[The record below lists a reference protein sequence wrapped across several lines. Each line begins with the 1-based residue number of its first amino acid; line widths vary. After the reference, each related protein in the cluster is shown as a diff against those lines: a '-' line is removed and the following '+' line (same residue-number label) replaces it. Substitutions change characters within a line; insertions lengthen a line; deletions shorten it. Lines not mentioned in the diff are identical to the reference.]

1 MPRGRSGSRSGGCGK
16 ADGGNINGSNNNSV
30 KMQSIVQVHPHHGM
44 TAQRF
49 AGKPLK
55 QPKYAF
61 RDVPKCRRDLSG
73 SRLYE
78 VSRRDHFNDAMA
90 EMVLLCNEVMKRQAD
105 AQAARALEEGKT
117 EPVKRTAKPLSLE
130 YIADRMDVDDPIS
143 GFFVRTGPPLPAS
156 ASASAEGF
164 LPLPSAVASEAA
176 GEAQAQAQAQAGQD
190 QGQRVTNASTP
201 AATPSPRRR
210 NPSPRAAAAAVAVS
224 STPGV
229 SSAISAVASSIP
241 TPPGPTG
248 TASNNMLSSDTA
260 NANATN
266 SMVKEGMLQGFIT
279 VTTFTNWQK
288 SFRWDSLHE
297 SAFAYDDPRLSE
309 AMSDGTRK
317 YDRDGSLA
325 EAMQSTVRCGDA
337 WNEGIVWPR
346 IAEISLL
353 GALGCGRSLVQLAIE
368 RLERTPPSAKRNYSY
383 VVLQA
388 TTNSVPFYESLG
400 FVRVGCIT
408 DNENFVPPEEPEESA
423 TNDAS
428 GGESDGEEKKEGD
441 GDEGSK
447 VGPGHRSRKR
457 TKGVDNPDLK
467 LGAKEGT
474 ATNTAAAVE
483 ATVSTPPP
491 AAAAEGDI
499 PAPEVSSSPV
509 ETYTTTKDGEKVGD
523 IAKNLGVDVWDVIFL
538 NHFTFPSMAPSS
550 KVLKGTELFVP
561 SKKAKIDACSDSL
574 RNNAEFGGAS
584 DATQWYYCADDET
597 PKDIAEKFNVDC
609 KKFVKRNRDRLQGLQ
624 PYSNLM
630 EG

>member
-1 MPRGRSGSRSGGCGK
+1 MPRSRSGSRSGGS
-16 ADGGNINGSNNNSV
+16 AGGNKSNSKGNNV

-61 RDVPKCRRDLSG
+61 RDVPKCQRDLAG

-78 VSRRDHFNDAMA
+78 VSRRDDFNDSMA

-143 GFFVRTGPPLPAS
+143 GFFVRTGPPPSAALAAAAAGTGSASRTGSMPSAGEARAQQMRQGQGVSTPIAAS
-156 ASASAEGF
+156 ASSSAS
-164 LPLPSAVASEAA
+164 
-176 GEAQAQAQAQAGQD
+176 
-190 QGQRVTNASTP
+190 
-201 AATPSPRRR
+201 RRR
-210 NPSPRAAAAAVAVS
+210 NPSPRAVAAAAAS
-224 STPGV
+224 SSASAV
-229 SSAISAVASSIP
+229 SSAISAAAGASSSSGGAV
-241 TPPGPTG
+241 PGPTTG
-248 TASNNMLSSDTA
+248 NATTAITA
-260 NANATN
+260 N
-266 SMVKEGMLQGFIT
+266 SKVKEGMLQGFIT

-297 SAFAYDDPRLSE
+297 SAFAYDDPRLAE
-309 AMSDGTRK
+309 AMSGGTRK
-317 YDRDGSLA
+317 YDRDGTLA

-353 GALGCGRSLVQLAIE
+353 GALGCGKSLVQLAIE
-368 RLERTPPSAKRNYSY
+368 RLERTPPSAKRNYEY

-408 DNENFVPPEEPEESA
+408 DNENFAPPKEGA
-423 TNDAS
+423 TDNAS
-428 GGESDGEEKKEGD
+428 GEESDGEEKKEGD
-441 GDEGSK
+441 GGDGEGST
-447 VGPGHRSRKR
+447 VGPGRRGR
-457 TKGVDNPDLK
+457 RRANGTNGAGDLD
-467 LGAKEGT
+467 AKPS
-474 ATNTAAAVE
+474 AKPIDPTNAATAAA
-483 ATVSTPPP
+483 ATVAATAAPP
-491 AAAAEGDI
+491 AASEGDI
-499 PAPEVSSSPV
+499 SAPEISSSPV
-509 ETYTTTKDGEKVGD
+509 DTYTTTKDGEKVGE
-523 IAKNLGVDVWDVIFL
+523 IAKSLGVDVWDVIFL

-561 SKKAKIDACSDSL
+561 SKKAKVDACSDAV
-574 RNNAEFGGAS
+574 RNNAEFGGVS
-584 DATQWYYCADDET
+584 DVTQWYYCADDET

-609 KKFVKRNRDRLQGLQ
+609 KDLVKRNRDRLQGLQ
-624 PYSNLM
+624 PNSNLM

>member
-1 MPRGRSGSRSGGCGK
+1 MPRSRSGSRFGSGGGGGSDSK
-16 ADGGNINGSNNNSV
+16 ASGNNKNV
-30 KMQSIVQVHPHHGM
+30 KMQSVVQVHPHHGM

-49 AGKPLK
+49 AGKPLR

-61 RDVPKCRRDLSG
+61 RDVPKCRRDLAG

-78 VSRRDHFNDAMA
+78 VSRRDDFNDSMA

-105 AQAARALEEGKT
+105 VQAARALEEGKT

-143 GFFVRTGPPLPAS
+143 GFFVRTGPPLLETA
-156 ASASAEGF
+156 
-164 LPLPSAVASEAA
+164 AVASAAALDDEAGA
-176 GEAQAQAQAQAGQD
+176 QARRMQPAQAHAQAQG
-190 QGQRVTNASTP
+190 VSTP
-201 AATPSPRRR
+201 IAAASSSLSSSRRR
-210 NPSPRAAAAAVAVS
+210 NPSPRAAAAAAAAPS
-224 STPGV
+224 AAAV
-229 SSAISAVASSIP
+229 SSAISAAAGATV
-241 TPPGPTG
+241 PGPTSG
-248 TASNNMLSSDTA
+248 
-260 NANATN
+260 NANTSTNAIVTTN
-266 SMVKEGMLQGFIT
+266 SKVKEGMLQGFIT

-297 SAFAYDDPRLSE
+297 SAFAYDDPRLAE

-317 YDRDGSLA
+317 YDRDGRLA

-353 GALGCGRSLVQLAIE
+353 GALGCGKSLVQLAVE
-368 RLERTPPSAKRNYSY
+368 RLERTPPSAKRNYEY

-400 FVRVGCIT
+400 FVRVGCVT
-408 DNENFVPPEEPEESA
+408 DNENFTPPPEDGA
-423 TNDAS
+423 AGNAS

-441 GDEGSK
+441 VHDEGST
-447 VGPGHRSRKR
+447 VGPGRRGSRRR
-457 TKGVDNPDLK
+457 TNGADNLDSKPSAAPSDTTNP
-467 LGAKEGT
+467 AATGT
-474 ATNTAAAVE
+474 A
-483 ATVSTPPP
+483 P
-491 AAAAEGDI
+491 APVAAAEGDI
-499 PAPEVSSSPV
+499 PAPEISSSPV
-509 ETYTTTKDGEKVGD
+509 ETYTTTKDGEKVGE

-550 KVLKGTELFVP
+550 KVMKGTELFVP
-561 SKKAKIDACSDSL
+561 SKKAKVDACSDAL

-609 KKFVKRNRDRLQGLQ
+609 KDLVKRNRDRLQGLQ

>member
-1 MPRGRSGSRSGGCGK
+1 MPRSAARSGSSSSRSGGK
-16 ADGGNINGSNNNSV
+16 NNNANGV
-30 KMQSIVQVHPHHGM
+30 TMQSVVQVHPHHGM

-49 AGKPLK
+49 AGKPLR

-61 RDVPKCRRDLSG
+61 RDVPKCRRDLAG

-78 VSRRDHFNDAMA
+78 VSRRDDFNDSMA

-143 GFFVRTGPPLPAS
+143 GFFVRTGPPQPQ
-156 ASASAEGF
+156 
-164 LPLPSAVASEAA
+164 PSAVAA
-176 GEAQAQAQAQAGQD
+176 GEAQAQAQTQAQQMQPA
-190 QGQRVTNASTP
+190 QGVSTP
-201 AATPSPRRR
+201 AAASSSSSSLSSSRRR
-210 NPSPRAAAAAVAVS
+210 NPSPRAVTAVTAAS
-224 STPGV
+224 SASAV
-229 SSAISAVASSIP
+229 SSAISVVGDGASSSVGAVSGAI
-241 TPPGPTG
+241 TT
-248 TASNNMLSSDTA
+248 TNN
-260 NANATN
+260 NN
-266 SMVKEGMLQGFIT
+266 SKVKEGMLQGFIT

-297 SAFAYDDPRLSE
+297 SAFAYDDPRLAE

-317 YDRDGSLA
+317 YDRDGTLA

-353 GALGCGRSLVQLAIE
+353 GALGCGKSLVQLAVE
-368 RLERTPPSAKRNYSY
+368 RLERTPPSAKRNYEY

-400 FVRVGCIT
+400 FVRVGCVT
-408 DNENFVPPEEPEESA
+408 DNENFAPPPEDGAAS
-423 TNDAS
+423 NAS

-441 GDEGSK
+441 VHDEGST
-447 VGPGHRSRKR
+447 VGPGRRGSRRR
-457 TKGVDNPDLK
+457 TNGADNLDSKPSAAPSDTTNP
-467 LGAKEGT
+467 AATGT
-474 ATNTAAAVE
+474 A
-483 ATVSTPPP
+483 P
-491 AAAAEGDI
+491 APVAAAEGDI
-499 PAPEVSSSPV
+499 PAPEISSSPV
-509 ETYTTTKDGEKVGD
+509 ETYTTTKDGEKVGE

-550 KVLKGTELFVP
+550 KVMKGTELFVP
-561 SKKAKIDACSDSL
+561 SKKAKVDACSDAL
-574 RNNAEFGGAS
+574 RNNAELGGAS

-609 KKFVKRNRDRLQGLQ
+609 KDLVKRNRDRLQGLQ

>member
-1 MPRGRSGSRSGGCGK
+1 MPRSRSGSRSGGSGSGRK
-16 ADGGNINGSNNNSV
+16 ANGGSKNV
-30 KMQSIVQVHPHHGM
+30 KMQSVVQVHPHHGM

-61 RDVPKCRRDLSG
+61 RDVPKCQRDLSG
-73 SRLYE
+73 SKLYE
-78 VSRRDHFNDAMA
+78 VSRRDDFNDSMA

-105 AQAARALEEGKT
+105 VQAARALEEGKT

-143 GFFVRTGPPLPAS
+143 GFFVRTGPSQPPAAGAAAAGS
-156 ASASAEGF
+156 AGSM
-164 LPLPSAVASEAA
+164 PSAVAMVAA
-176 GEAQAQAQAQAGQD
+176 GEAQAQAQQMQPAQG
-190 QGQRVTNASTP
+190 VSTP
-201 AATPSPRRR
+201 IAAASSSSSSRRR
-210 NPSPRAAAAAVAVS
+210 NPSPRAVAAAAAAS
-224 STPGV
+224 SASAV
-229 SSAISAVASSIP
+229 SSAISAAGAGSAGAVP
-241 TPPGPTG
+241 GTGPTTG
-248 TASNNMLSSDTA
+248 NNATTA
-260 NANATN
+260 N
-266 SMVKEGMLQGFIT
+266 SSKVKEGMLQGFIT

-297 SAFAYDDPRLSE
+297 SAFAYDDPRLAE

-317 YDRDGSLA
+317 YDRDGTLA

-353 GALGCGRSLVQLAIE
+353 GALGCGKSLVQLAIE
-368 RLERTPPSAKRNYSY
+368 RLERTPPSAKRNYEY

-408 DNENFVPPEEPEESA
+408 DNENFTPPEENA
-423 TNDAS
+423 TTSNAS
-428 GGESDGEEKKEGD
+428 GGEESDGEEKKEGD
-441 GDEGSK
+441 DGDAEGSTL
-447 VGPGHRSRKR
+447 GPGRRGR
-457 TKGVDNPDLK
+457 RRANGTNGAGDLDSK
-467 LGAKEGT
+467 PSAKPSD
-474 ATNTAAAVE
+474 ATNEATAAAPAPTASE
-483 ATVSTPPP
+483 A
-491 AAAAEGDI
+491 AI
-499 PAPEVSSSPV
+499 PAPEISTSPV
-509 ETYTTTKDGEKVGD
+509 ETYTTTKDGEKVGE
-523 IAKNLGVDVWDVIFL
+523 IAKRLGVDVWDVIFL

-561 SKKAKIDACSDSL
+561 SKKAKVDACSDAL

-609 KKFVKRNRDRLQGLQ
+609 KDLVKRNRDRLQGLQ